1 MTKFSWPAYPTTD
14 AEFEALMSAIDAA
27 LAAEGLKPFQ
37 RPLHVGF
44 KFWEAFGWGGLAI
57 PPKELADLP
66 GFTGDVLMAKS
77 YRWYDLTYGDQLKSD
92 MAYGF
97 APARLGNGVW
107 RVRAGV
113 TYGRVQ
119 FFLDRNLANRGV
131 SIGSKGSSASSN
143 VLCSVE
149 GLPQGLVDRLPNQ
162 ALSEYFDFHIFV
174 HENLQWRNSLPRIEL
189 LGMARQDYDQ
199 STADV
204 LAHRY
209 GQARWGA
216 QQAVEK
222 TLKGLLTLAETPFPT
237 GGPNGHNLQHIAQ
250 ILKKHHGV
258 AIADVLL
265 DASSCSPKVRYGKE
279 ESTEAQ
285 ALLANH
291 AVLGVME
298 QLRLSPKIDAIL
310 SMADAQRQ

>member
-27 LAAEGLKPFQ
+27 LAAEDLKPSQ
-37 RPLHVGF
+37 RPLRVGI
-44 KFWEAFGWGGLAI
+44 KFWEAFGWGGQVI
-57 PPKELADLP
+57 PPKELANLP
-66 GFTGDVLMAKS
+66 GFTGDILMAKS
-77 YRWYDLTYGDQLKSD
+77 YQWYEHTYGDQLKSD

-107 RVRAGV
+107 RVRAGAIHG
-113 TYGRVQ
+113 TVQ

-131 SIGSKGSSASSN
+131 PIGSKGSRASFN
-143 VLCSVE
+143 VLCAVE
-149 GLPQGLVDRLPNQ
+149 KLTQGLVDRLPDQ

-174 HENLQWRNSLPRIEL
+174 HENLQWLNSLPRIEL
-189 LGMARQDYDQ
+189 LDMARQDYDQ

-222 TLKGLLTLAETPFPT
+222 TLKGLLTLTRTSFPT
-237 GGPNGHNLQHIAQ
+237 GGPNGHNLRHIAQ
-250 ILKKHHGV
+250 ILKEHHGV

-279 ESTEAQ
+279 APTETQ

-291 AVLGVME
+291 AVLSVME

-310 SMADAQRQ
+310 SVAEAQRQ